1 MSTTEV
7 DPGAIAA
14 VSKTPPDVARNQ
26 RAAEAFLDL
35 ARSFQINT
43 QEDYDL
49 ATNELRRIVER
60 HTMLD
65 AERRSFTD
73 PLRAVLDR
81 LNEKYQ
87 PFLKLLRGDGTKT
100 SPENAEGILKGKISA
115 YLVEQQR
122 KADEERRRA
131 EAVAAAE
138 RKRLED
144 EAEAL
149 RKKAEAEA
157 AAARK
162 VEEARAAAA
171 RAELDRKAA
180 EEQAAARGKKAKEAA
195 EQRAKEE
202 REAEERRAAHAAQ
215 LLADAEEEA
224 ARKIAAIETTAA
236 VTIAQPSTVVV
247 HKGRGISTPKKLVGV
262 VTDKLALMK
271 FIVEQRPDLAV
282 LFDVNPTALNAQV
295 KLMGLG
301 TSVPGIRVDEQTS
314 ISVR

>member
-1 MSTTEV
+1 MTTDIINAEL
-7 DPGAIAA
+7 GKMAA
-14 VSKTPPDVARNQ
+14 VASPDETRNKRKAEYFLAMVEEFSIATADDYE
-26 RAAEAFLDL
+26 RATA
-35 ARSFQINT
+35 
-43 QEDYDL
+43 
-49 ATNELRRIVER
+49 ELRALK
-60 HTMLD
+60 TAAD
-65 AERRSFTD
+65 AMEADRVSFTG
-73 PLRAVLDR
+73 PLNKVLKMLNDR
-81 LNEKYQ
+81 FQ
-87 PFLKLLRGDGTKT
+87 PSIKLLELAEKT
-100 SPENAEGILKGKISA
+100 IKGKISA

-138 RKRLED
+138 RKRLADEAD
-144 EAEAL
+144 RVRKEAEAV
-149 RKKAEAEA
+149 AEA
-157 AAARK
+157 ARK
-162 VEEARAAAA
+162 AEEARAAAA
-171 RAELDRKAA
+171 RAELERKAA
-180 EEQAAARGKKAKEAA
+180 AEQAAARGKKAKELA

-224 ARKIAAIETTAA
+224 ARRVAALETTAA